1 VQDCYMIRRL
11 TLLLQFVQVRQALT
25 FSLAHLWQVF
35 VIDFLCLNTKV
46 FQSIL
51 GNLLTLLIVQSK
63 GWPFIA
69 VTWSLLNFALLHGPS
84 DFASSWLFWQ
94 DVLDIFNNVN
104 PR

>member
-1 VQDCYMIRRL
+1 MGRRAH
-11 TLLLQFVQVRQALT
+11 TLVAIVQVRQALT

-35 VIDFLCLNTKV
+35 VIDFLCLNTKF

-69 VTWSLLNFALLHGPS
+69 VTWGLLNFGLLHGPS

>member
-1 VQDCYMIRRL
+1 
-11 TLLLQFVQVRQALT
+11 
-25 FSLAHLWQVF
+25 LAHLWQVF
-35 VIDFLCLNTKV
+35 VIDFLCLNTKF

-69 VTWSLLNFALLHGPS
+69 VTWSLLNFGLLHGPS

-94 DVLDIFNNVN
+94 DVLDIFNNAN